1 MSQCKWCNKKGFF
14 LQLTAN
20 GVCEECNP
28 TVVKNILNN
37 GKKFEK
43 STKKLNNYISP
54 QDGLKLI
61 SAIKNS
67 LSLLKQYEVKGIP
80 TIEPFPSD
88 LLNKKIYGKKDESL
102 YDLEKRLLQENIE
115 LDGGVLILDEI
126 EFLGGYYNIGT
137 LNGKFVY
144 DETLDE
150 YVQKIEKMDNAGS
163 AWNQFA
169 KISLKFSDNHKSVIY
184 KEYYESGK
192 LRRETPFI
200 IDNENGNYL
209 ADGNER
215 LYYEDKDSEGND
227 TYTIL
232 EEAKY
237 KNGEEIGLKKT
248 YSIDGGLMVEEDMDT
263 ISETGNSLF
272 YGLERKEYYPET
284 GKLRL
289 EDHKDWGKL
298 YYENGKILAEWGCK
312 DYMKYG
318 DYIEYHPNGKV
329 KMKCTY
335 INGVDRDGLMH
346 KYFEDGNLNELW
358 SYDKGK
364 REFVKKYFENGELK
378 TEWLYDKNGNETS
391 KKYYDKHGHLIKK

>member
-1 MSQCKWCNKKGFF
+1 
-14 LQLTAN
+14 L
-20 GVCEECNP
+20 
-28 TVVKNILNN
+28 NI
-37 GKKFEK
+37 
-43 STKKLNNYISP
+43 YISP

-67 LSLLKQYEVKGIP
+67 LSILKQYEVKGIP
-80 TIEPFPSD
+80 TIEPLPSD

-126 EFLGGYYNIGT
+126 EFLGGYYNVGT

-163 AWNQFA
+163 AWTQFA

-184 KEYYESGK
+184 REYYESGK

-209 ADGNER
+209 ADGIER
-215 LYYEDKDSEGND
+215 VYYEDKDSEGND

-232 EEAKY
+232 EENCY
-237 KNGEEIGLKKT
+237 KELERCGIWKK
-248 YSIDGGLMVEEDMDT
+248 YSIDGGLMEETNYDEE
-263 ISETGNSLF
+263 SESVDEFFELF
-272 YGLERKEYYPET
+272 SGVPRKEYFPKT
-284 GKLRL
+284 GNLSL
-289 EDHKDWGKL
+289 EDYKDWGKE
-298 YYENGKILAEWGCK
+298 YYDDGSIRAQWSSK

-318 DYIEYHPNGKV
+318 DYTEYHENGEV
-329 KMKCTY
+329 KMKCKY

-346 KYFEDGNLNELW
+346 KYFEDGKLKELW
-358 SYDKGK
+358 SYNKGK
-364 REFVKKYFENGELK
+364 RIFVKKYFENGEVK
-378 TEWLYDKNGNETS
+378 TEWLYDKNGKEIS
-391 KKYYDKHGHLIKK
+391 KKYYDKDGNKIDRKSNVK